1 MERRKEKNSSNR
13 KSAFIRREEEKKYNG
28 GVTGRTINGFNGAL
42 CIQRPLWRGRRWSN
56 CFSTVH
62 PITSSLAK
70 KRRELVAETAQDPC
84 YSYSKLVIFL
94 LFPLTIVYSFVL
106 FHFLSLLFSKFEFRI
121 RVSILL
127 IDSIDIYWLWVNCNE

>member
-1 MERRKEKNSSNR
+1 MALMARFASSVP
-13 KSAFIRREEEKKYNG
+13 F
-28 GVTGRTINGFNGAL
+28 GVGDAGPIVF
-42 CIQRPLWRGRRWSN
+42 Q
-56 CFSTVH
+56 